1 MGDQQKWFKLWQ
13 TALSDDQLMALPP
26 ERRWAWAALGCHT
39 KIHGTD
45 GRVEILHG
53 NPVLAASMGVTPET
67 LFGVISALPNVRVEE
82 GNARHG
88 MFTVTWKHWRKY
100 QEDSTSGERARRY
113 RARAA
118 SRNKRRRD
126 KRRSSSTS
134 LPPEDKKHLPPG
146 DVQNG
151 GAPAPIEFHVPKSV
165 VAALERCPFLGR
177 DARLHSPA
185 LWRAIVRAHPPVD
198 FARELLKAEKHCVAN
213 PKRAPKSDFARFI
226 ASWMARAE
234 SDYQEI

>member
-13 TALSDDQLMALPP
+13 TALSDDQLLALPP

-45 GRVEILHG
+45 GRVQILAG
-53 NPVLAASMGVTPET
+53 NPVLAAAMGIPPET
-67 LFGVISALPNVRVEE
+67 LLRVISVLPNVRVEE
-82 GNARHG
+82 VDARNG
-88 MFTVTWKHWRKY
+88 TFTVTWKHWRKY
-100 QEDSTSGERARRY
+100 QEDSTSGERAKRFRL
-113 RARAA
+113 RDAK
-118 SRNKRRRD
+118 RNKRRRD
-126 KRRSSSTS
+126 KKRSSS
-134 LPPEDKKHLPPG
+134 LPSEDIKHLPPG

-151 GAPAPIEFHVPKSV
+151 GAPAPIEFKVPASV
-165 VAALERCPFLGR
+165 LAALDRCPFLNR
-177 DARLHSPA
+177 DARLRAPA

-198 FARELLKAEKHCVAN
+198 FARELLKAEKHCVSN
-213 PKRAPKSDFARFI
+213 PKRAPKSDYPRFV